1 MHYKITAPVGH
12 TGLVAGVY
20 FTDGHATCCH
30 PPMGAVEFLRRHGY
44 SVVAVEGKHC
54 HHHHDH
60 CHHEHGPGEVVD
72 EERPKPARPRRVK
85 SADANTAAGAASSPE
100 G

>member
-44 SVVAVEGKHC
+44 TVVAAGHDDC
-54 HHHHDH
+54 HHHHAH
-60 CHHEHGPGEVVD
+60 CHHNHGHDTGEDVD
-72 EERPKPARPRRVK
+72 DRPVKTRGSRRTK
-85 SADANTAAGAASSPE
+85 TAGETVTTAGD